1 MSDNPP
7 ANTPETPAAKPA
19 ETPGELMT
27 DLSLTLEVE
36 LDRVTLKLSDLVQLV
51 PGQIIQL
58 QRAPADPVDLC
69 VNNQLVGRGQLV
81 KINDALGVKI
91 LSLKK

>member
-1 MSDNPP
+1 
-7 ANTPETPAAKPA
+7 
-19 ETPGELMT
+19 
-27 DLSLTLEVE
+27 
-36 LDRVTLKLSDLVQLV
+36 
-51 PGQIIQL
+51 
-58 QRAPADPVDLC
+58 VDLC